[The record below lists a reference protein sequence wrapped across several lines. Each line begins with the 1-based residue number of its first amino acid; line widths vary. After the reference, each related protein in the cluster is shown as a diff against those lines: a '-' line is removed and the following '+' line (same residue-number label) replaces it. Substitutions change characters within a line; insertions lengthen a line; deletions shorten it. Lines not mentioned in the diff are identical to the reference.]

1 MRQNITISG
10 KTYPLATNAY
20 TPIAYKEQFGKDY
33 FQDLFNMLSAES
45 IMAQLEQ
52 LEEGEEL
59 KASQIDLS
67 ILSDFDMTF
76 FHRLFWVFAK
86 SANPRIKPFEDF
98 FMSMEEFPLQEVGP
112 VLMSMLNQGMTP
124 EKSRNFRNSER
135 GSLHG
140 RKLPLLL

>member
-1 MRQNITISG
+1 MRQNITIAG

-45 IMAQLEQ
+45 IMTQLEQ

-112 VLMSMLNQGMTP
+112 VLMSMLNQGMTTR
-124 EKSRNFRNSER
+124 KSRNFRNSER
-135 GSLHG
+135 GNLHG
-140 RKLPLLL
+140 RELPLLL

>member
-1 MRQNITISG
+1 
-10 KTYPLATNAY
+10 
-20 TPIAYKEQFGKDY
+20 QFGKDY

-45 IMAQLEQ
+45 IMTQLEQ

-98 FMSMEEFPLQEVGP
+98 FMSMEEFPL
-112 VLMSMLNQGMTP
+112 
-124 EKSRNFRNSER
+124 
-135 GSLHG
+135 
-140 RKLPLLL
+140 